1 LTGPALLFD
10 HLVKHYGDVQ
20 ALRGIDLTV
29 QPGEI
34 YGFLGPN
41 GAGKST
47 AIRIALD
54 LIRPTEGSASV
65 FGHDCQRD
73 SVAARSLLGY
83 LPSDPQLPPSMTARE
98 VFDYLDAMRGVSVD
112 RAYRDALIE
121 RLRLAP
127 DRKVGTLSR
136 GNRQKVGLIQ
146 ALMHRPAVAILDE
159 PTTGLD
165 PLIQEEFEVILREI
179 VADGRSVFF
188 SSHILAEVEAV
199 CSRAAIVR
207 DGLIVDVLDLAEQR
221 RLAPRRIEVTFA
233 SPPPADAFAALPASV
248 TVVSTTATQFA
259 FQVTDGIDALLKSL
273 ARLEVVD
280 LIAREPDLEELF
292 LDRYRPDVGGGAA

>member
-1 LTGPALLFD
+1 VTVAALQVD
-10 HLVKHYGDVQ
+10 RLVKHYGDVQ

-47 AIRIALD
+47 AIRIVLD
-54 LIRPTEGSASV
+54 LIRPTEGHASV
-65 FGHDCQRD
+65 FGQDCQRD
-73 SVAARSLLGY
+73 SVAARSMLGY
-83 LPSDPQLPPSMTARE
+83 LPSDPQLPPGMTARQ
-98 VFDYLDAMRGVSVD
+98 VFEYLDAVRGAPAD
-112 RAYRDALIE
+112 HAYRDALIE

-146 ALMHRPAVAILDE
+146 ALMHRPALAILDE

-188 SSHILAEVEAV
+188 SSHVLAEVEAV

-207 DGLIVDVLDLAEQR
+207 DGRIVDVFDLAEQR
-221 RLAPRRIEVTFA
+221 RLAPRRIDVTFA
-233 SPPPADAFAALPASV
+233 ALPPSDALGSLPASV
-248 TVVSTTATQFA
+248 TLVSAVGTQFS
-259 FQVTDGIDALLKSL
+259 FQTADGIDALLKAL

-292 LDRYRPDVGGGAA
+292 LDYYRPDADGVPA